1 MSGNVIKFRSRAQRE
16 KAKQERFATLVMR
29 KIGFGKALSEAE
41 RDELQVLLEW
51 NWSKY
56 NPFHGGSATLSA
68 YRHASSF
75 SRTGASRRPQELHIS
90 RF

>member
-1 MSGNVIKFRSRAQRE
+1 MSGNVIKFRSRAPRE

-56 NPFHGGSATLSA
+56 NPFDEGSATLSA
-68 YRHASSF
+68 YSNASSF
-75 SRTGASRRPQELHIS
+75 SHARASRKPQELHIS